1 MDEIFNQTYLA
12 GRVLKTGD
20 EYTIQFSV
28 LNGNTIS
35 LSFDNENDAKI
46 MYNTIESKYIEALTV
61 LQDMFIQS
69 L

>member
-46 MYNTIESKYIEALTV
+46 MYNTIESKYLEALTV
-61 LQDMFIQS
+61 IQDMFIQS

>member
-12 GRVLKTGD
+12 GRVIKTGD